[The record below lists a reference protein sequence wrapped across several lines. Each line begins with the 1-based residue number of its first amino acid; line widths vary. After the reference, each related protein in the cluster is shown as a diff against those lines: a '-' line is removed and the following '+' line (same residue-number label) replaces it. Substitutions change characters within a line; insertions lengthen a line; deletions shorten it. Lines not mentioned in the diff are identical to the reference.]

1 MTMATPYETLGVK
14 KDASPKEI
22 QSAYRKLA
30 KKYHPDLNPGDSAA
44 EQKFKAVSA
53 AYAILEDEE
62 KRAKFDRG
70 EIDENGAE
78 QAPRSY
84 YRDYAQGGDA
94 GGRYRN
100 SAGFAD
106 FGDADDLFSSFF
118 SGARGRRQQTA
129 RGDDLQFKLEIS
141 LSDAAN
147 GGPKT
152 VTLPGGSPLEL
163 RIPPGVRDGQV
174 LRLRGKGGPGFNGGP
189 DGDALIEIQVLPD
202 KQFVRDGDNVRIE
215 IPISVREAILGGK
228 IEVPTL
234 SGAVSVTV
242 PANTSSGRILR
253 LSGKGFPNRHGGHGD
268 QFVTL
273 KIVLPNTPDAQLEE
287 FMKGWEGG
295 KSFNPRR
302 A

>member
-1 MTMATPYETLGVK
+1 MASPYETLGVK
-14 KDASPKEI
+14 QDASQKEI

-44 EQKFKAVSA
+44 EQKFKSVSA
-53 AYAILEDEE
+53 AYAILEDED

-70 EIDENGAE
+70 EIDENGVE
-78 QAPRSY
+78 QAQRSY

-100 SAGFAD
+100 AGGSAD

-118 SGARGRRQQTA
+118 SGTRGRRQQTA

-141 LSDAAN
+141 LSDAAR

-152 VTLPGGSPLEL
+152 VTLPGGSTLEL

-174 LRLRGKGGPGFNGGP
+174 LRLRGRGGPGFNGGP

-202 KQFVRDGDNVRIE
+202 KLFVRDGDNVRIE
-215 IPISVREAILGGK
+215 IPISVREAVLGGK

-273 KIVLPNTPDAQLEE
+273 KIVLPNTPDPQLEE
-287 FMKGWEGG
+287 FMRGWEGG
-295 KSFNPRR
+295 GNFNPRR

>member
-1 MTMATPYETLGVK
+1 MTMASPYETLGVK
-14 KDASPKEI
+14 KDASQKEI

-30 KKYHPDLNPGDSAA
+30 KKYHPDLNPGDSSA
-44 EQKFKAVSA
+44 EQKFKSISA
-53 AYAILEDEE
+53 AYAILEDED

-84 YRDYAQGGDA
+84 YREYAQGSDA

-100 SAGFAD
+100 AGGFAD

-129 RGDDLQFKLEIS
+129 RGDDLQFKLELS
-141 LSDAAN
+141 LFDAAS

-152 VTLPGGSPLEL
+152 VTLPGGSTLEL

-189 DGDALIEIQVLPD
+189 DGDALVEIQILPD
-202 KQFVRDGDNVRIE
+202 KRFVRDGDNVRIE
-215 IPISVREAILGGK
+215 VPISVREAVLGGK

-242 PANTSSGRILR
+242 PANTSTGRILR
-253 LSGKGFPNRHGGHGD
+253 LSGKGFPNRQGGHGD

-273 KIVLPNTPDAQLEE
+273 KIVLPSSPDPQLEE
-287 FMKGWEGG
+287 FMRGWEGG
-295 KSFNPRR
+295 RNFNPRR